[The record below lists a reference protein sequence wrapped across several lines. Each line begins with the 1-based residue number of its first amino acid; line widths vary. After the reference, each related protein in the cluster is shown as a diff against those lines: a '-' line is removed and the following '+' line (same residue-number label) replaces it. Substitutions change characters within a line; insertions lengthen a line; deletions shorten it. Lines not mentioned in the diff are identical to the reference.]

1 MDNISEKEKYYEIVA
16 TEMFNRVS
24 AHKPIDLNYTIEFAE
39 LAISQEKTKMEF
51 ENIEDSLNLISI

>member
-51 ENIEDSLNLISI
+51 ENI